1 MTADPQHHGSPA
13 ERYAASRARLD
24 QDRAD
29 HSGELGRFRRVV
41 GFELDP
47 FQVDACVALEGGRSV
62 LVAAPT
68 GAGKTVVGEFAVHL
82 ALVGGGKA
90 FYTTPIKA
98 LSNQKYTD
106 LVARHG
112 VANVGLLTGDTS
124 INAGAPVV
132 VMTTEV
138 LRNMLYAGSSALDGL
153 AYVVMDEVHY
163 LADRFRGPV
172 WEEVIIHLPD
182 HVQLVSL
189 SATVSNAEEFGDW
202 LATVRGDTA
211 VVVSE
216 RRPVPLWQ
224 HVSVSAPE
232 PRGVP
237 RLMDLYAGHVDPTDP
252 GTNPPINPDL
262 QAVFRTSARSGPR
275 AGGGHERHGHRGRGD
290 RGYRGRGGHRPG
302 AGALVASRRTPPRF
316 AVVDALDADALLPAI
331 YFIFS
336 RAGCEGAVQQCL
348 RAGLRLTDATEEATI
363 RQVVEERT
371 AAIAPEDLE
380 VLGYWSWA
388 EALARGV
395 AAHHAGLLP
404 VFKETVEELFSRGLV
419 KVVFA
424 TETLALGINMP
435 ARSVVLEKLVKW
447 DGTAHQPVTPGE
459 YTQLTG
465 RAGRRGIDV
474 EGHAV
479 VVDHTGLDPVALAGL
494 ASKRLYPLRS
504 SFRPTYNMA
513 VNLVAQV
520 GHDRARDVLETSFAQ
535 FQADRGVVGLA
546 KQAQAHAEAM
556 EGYAGAMACD
566 RGDFAEY
573 MALRRAITE
582 REKELSRASSGAR
595 RAEAV
600 ESFERLRRGDV
611 VEVPAGRRRGYV
623 VVLDP
628 GHDERGFDGPRPT
641 VLTQEKQVKKLTL
654 ADAPGGV
661 QVVTTVRIPKSFN
674 PRRPDQRRDLA
685 SSLRNALGAFRD
697 DAGTGRG
704 PGRGKGGGSGKGGG
718 GGRGGGKGG
727 RPDAAS
733 DRELQRLRAALRAH
747 PCHGCPE
754 RDDHARWAQRWEQLR
769 REHAQLVRRV
779 EGRTGTIARTFD
791 HTCEVLLRLG
801 YLTTDPVP
809 AEEPDAEHDA
819 AAETTDQTEDVAE
832 DAGPALEG
840 PPPGAGELRVTDD
853 GRWLRRLYAEDDLLL
868 AECLRRGTWD
878 GLDPASLAAA
888 VSTVVYSGRRE
899 EAAEPYVP
907 GGPQGRL
914 ARALDDTTRVWSEV
928 TDLEAQHKLESTGP
942 LDLGLVAPVHKWA
955 SGRGLEAVLRG
966 TDVAAG
972 DFVRWCKQVVDVLDQ
987 LASAAPRP
995 ELRTAARKA
1004 QRAVLRGVVAYSS
1017 V

>member
-1 MTADPQHHGSPA
+1 MTAQHSPAEPSPA
-13 ERYAASRARLD
+13 ERYAASRARSAR
-24 QDRAD
+24 DRAD
-29 HSGELGRFRRVV
+29 AEGELRQFRQVV

-47 FQVDACVALEGGRSV
+47 FQVDACVALEQGRGV

-82 ALVGGGKA
+82 ALAQGGKA

-112 VANVGLLTGDTS
+112 TANVGLLTGDTS

-224 HVSVSAPE
+224 HVVVSAPE

-262 QAVFRTSARSGPR
+262 QAMFRVSARADAS
-275 AGGGHERHGHRGRGD
+275 AGRHGHRGRGD
-290 RGYRGRGGHRPG
+290 RGFRGGGGRRPG
-302 AGALVASRRTPPRF
+302 GASLVPSRRTPPRF
-316 AVVDALDADALLPAI
+316 AVVDSLDADALLPAI

-336 RAGCEGAVQQCL
+336 RAGCDGAVQQCL
-348 RAGLRLTDATEEATI
+348 RAGLRLTDAAQEAEI
-363 RQVVEERT
+363 RRVVEERT
-371 AAIAPEDLE
+371 ATIPPEDLE
-380 VLGYWSWA
+380 VLGYWEWA
-388 EALARGV
+388 QALSRGV
-395 AAHHAGLLP
+395 AAHHAGMLP

-513 VNLVAQV
+513 VNLVGQV
-520 GHDRARDVLETSFAQ
+520 GRERARDVLETSFAQ

-556 EGYAGAMACD
+556 EGYASAMTCD
-566 RGDFAEY
+566 RGDFAGY
-573 MALRRAITE
+573 MELRQAIKD
-582 REKELSRASSGAR
+582 REKELSRAATGAR
-595 RAEAV
+595 RADAV
-600 ESFERLRRGDV
+600 ASFENLRRGDV
-611 VEVPAGRRRGYV
+611 IEVPSGRRRGYV
-623 VVLDP
+623 VVLEP
-628 GHDERGFDGPRPT
+628 GRDDRGFDGPRPT

-654 ADAPGGV
+654 ADAPDGV
-661 QVVTTVRIPKSFN
+661 QVVGVVRIPKSFN

-685 SSLRNALGAFRD
+685 SSMRNALGAFSG

-704 PGRGKGGGSGKGGG
+704 PGRRGGSS
-718 GGRGGGKGG
+718 GGRAG
-727 RPDAAS
+727 RRSDAAS
-733 DRELQRLRAALRAH
+733 DAELQRLRAALRAH
-747 PCHGCPE
+747 PCHGCPD
-754 RDDHARWAQRWEQLR
+754 RDEHARWAERWERLR
-769 REHAQLVRRV
+769 KEHDQLVRRV
-779 EGRTGTIARTFD
+779 EGRTGSIARVFD
-791 HTCEVLLRLG
+791 LTCDVLTQLG
-801 YLTTDPVP
+801 YLAPSTDP
-809 AEEPDAEHDA
+809 A
-819 AAETTDQTEDVAE
+819 
-832 DAGPALEG
+832 
-840 PPPGAGELRVTDD
+840 AGEAAGTGPGVTGLGVTDD
-853 GRWLRRLYAEDDLLL
+853 GKWLGRLYAEDDLLL
-868 AECLRRGTWD
+868 AECLRRGVWD
-878 GLDPASLAAA
+878 DLDAAGLAAA

-899 EAAEPYVP
+899 EATEPYVP
-907 GGPQGRL
+907 GGPHGRL
-914 ARALDDTTRVWSEV
+914 AQVLDATTRVWSEV
-928 TDLEAQHKLESTGP
+928 TDLEAQHRLEATGP
-942 LDLGLVAPVHKWA
+942 LDLGLVAPVHRWA
-955 SGRGLEAVLRG
+955 SGKNLDAVLRG

-972 DFVRWCKQVVDVLDQ
+972 DFVRWCKQVLDVLDQ
-987 LASAAPRP
+987 LAKAAPRP
-995 ELRTAARKA
+995 ALRATARKA
-1004 QRAVLRGVVAYSS
+1004 QTAVLRGVVAYSS